1 MRLSVVSVAALVL
14 ALAAC
19 GKKPEAVEAAPGTE
33 APAEVTSTA
42 DPAPAE
48 AGAPSGPADYS
59 VLPDDEAARRQALL
73 DYATMEDS
81 FLNDAKAQW
90 AATAKASS
98 AYGKAGMSEGD
109 DPMASNAP
117 GQVTG
122 ALDGNTWS
130 SETTNVGFDW
140 IEVGFARPV
149 FAEALRIVFPD
160 GQIAEAISKIELIDE
175 TGTAHTVFSG
185 VSPFKRDARGPR
197 TWVVPEF
204 EKTTFKV
211 TGAKITFANALLDRY
226 KEVDAIQISGE

>member
-1 MRLSVVSVAALVL
+1 MRLSVVSVAALAL

-19 GKKPEAVEAAPGTE
+19 GKKPETVEAAPGIE
-33 APAEVTSTA
+33 VPAESAAAA
-42 DPAPAE
+42 DPVPADAAE
-48 AGAPSGPADYS
+48 VAGATDNS
-59 VLPDDEAARRQALL
+59 VLPEDETARRQALL
-73 DYATMEDS
+73 DYATMEGS
-81 FLNDAKAQW
+81 FLNDPNAQW
-90 AATAKASS
+90 AATARASS
-98 AYGKAGMSEGD
+98 AFGQAGMNDGD
-109 DPMASNAP
+109 DPMTPNAP

-122 ALDGNTWS
+122 PLDGNTWS

-140 IEVGFARPV
+140 IEVGFNRPV

-160 GQIAEAISKIELIDE
+160 GQIAESISKIELIDD
-175 TGTAHTVFSG
+175 TGTAHTIFSG

-204 EKTTFKV
+204 EKTSFKV